1 MADSD
6 RVSDFSRTPS
16 RAESES
22 EWGDR
27 GCGYLNTAS
36 YGLPPR
42 RAFDALQGAL
52 ADWQVG
58 ATSWEPWADAAD
70 VARGHFARL
79 VNAAP
84 EDVALGSTVSQLLAH
99 VATALPDG
107 ARVVVPE
114 IEFTSNLFPWLVQA
128 RRGVDVVTVPADR
141 LAEAIDARTHLVAF
155 SAVQSATGEV
165 ADVAAVSRAARH
177 HDAVVVDATQ
187 AAGWLPLDARDADVL
202 VCAAYKWLLAPR
214 GAAFMVV
221 GYRLAGELQPVMANW
236 WATGDYRDGY
246 YGPPLRLA
254 ETGRRFDI
262 SPAWFSWVGAAPALE
277 VLLEIGID
285 AIHEHDLR
293 LANRFREAMG
303 LEPSDSAVVP
313 VDADGAAERLA
324 AAGVR
329 AAVRAGNARLSFHAY
344 NTDDDVDLAVAALT
358 GLRAPAATRRLH

>member
-1 MADSD
+1 VADSD
-6 RVSDFSRTPS
+6 LVSDSSRTPS
-16 RAESES
+16 GAESES
-22 EWGDR
+22 EWSDR
-27 GCGYLNTAS
+27 GRGYLNTAS

-70 VARGHFARL
+70 EARVHFARL
-79 VNAAP
+79 VNASP
-84 EDVALGSTVSQLLAH
+84 EDVALGSTVSQLLTH

-128 RRGVDVVTVPADR
+128 RRGVDVVTVPTGR

-155 SAVQSATGEV
+155 SAVQSSTGEV
-165 ADVAAVSRAARH
+165 AAVAAVSRAARH
-177 HDAVVVDATQ
+177 HGALVVLDATQ
-187 AAGWLPLDARDADVL
+187 AAGWLPVDAQEADVV

-214 GAAFMVV
+214 GAALMVV
-221 GYRLAGELQPVMANW
+221 GSRLAGELQPVMANW

-254 ETGRRFDI
+254 ETARRFDI

-277 VLLEIGID
+277 VLFELGID
-285 AIHEHDLR
+285 AINAHDVR

-303 LEPSDSAVVP
+303 LQPSDSAIVP
-313 VDADGAAERLA
+313 VAADGAAERLA

-344 NTDDDVDLAVAALT
+344 NTDDDVDLAVEALT
-358 GLRAPAATRRLH
+358 APAATRRPR